1 MAVGSGFLW
10 AVDSGQDVIRRIDA
24 STKRVSGALRA
35 GADPVAVAATHD
47 ALWVATRATTPFPGS
62 TSGGHGRQAI
72 SVGDAPAAIAVG
84 GVAVWVANAGEG
96 SVTRID
102 QRTNRVTAT
111 IAVGPRPQGIVVAG
125 GSVWV
130 TVRS

>member
-1 MAVGSGFLW
+1 MGGHEGD
-10 AVDSGQDVIRRIDA
+10 DSVSRIDV
-24 STKRVSGALRA
+24 RVDTVGKPSPL
-35 GADPVAVAATHD
+35 ATP
-47 ALWVATRATTPFPGS
+47 RPQSP
-62 TSGGHGRQAI
+62 
-72 SVGDAPAAIAVG
+72 VG
-84 GVAVWVANAGEG
+84 GVAVWVANAGDG

>member
-1 MAVGSGFLW
+1 
-10 AVDSGQDVIRRIDA
+10 
-24 STKRVSGALRA
+24 
-35 GADPVAVAATHD
+35 
-47 ALWVATRATTPFPGS
+47 
-62 TSGGHGRQAI
+62 
-72 SVGDAPAAIAVG
+72 
-84 GVAVWVANAGEG
+84 VWVANAGDG